1 MNYGILIFILGWI
14 LKIEGGLLLLPAV
27 VGFIY
32 RESAGVWFLLTAA
45 IAFII
50 GTVMTIRNPKSRKVY
65 AREGFVVVALAWLI
79 MSLIGALP
87 FTLSGDIPNYLDAV
101 FETVSGFTTTG
112 ASILPEIESLNHCS
126 LFWRSFTHWVGGMGI
141 FVFMLAVVPLLGGST
156 FNLMKAESPGP
167 VVGKFV
173 PKIRETAAILYTI
186 YLAITIVEC
195 LLLTICGM
203 PFFEAIC
210 HTFGTVGTGGFGVK
224 NSGYT
229 EYAPIL
235 QNITTFFM
243 IACGV
248 NFQFYYYLVGKR
260 FKLAFSMSEVKAY
273 LAIILVAIVLIAFNI
288 RGMYGTTE
296 EAVRLTAFQVGT
308 IITTTGYATTDF
320 DKWPAFSQSI
330 LVLLM
335 MCGACAGSTGGG
347 IKVSRIVLLFKTIH
361 KELSKIIHP
370 RFIKK
375 IQFDGVSVAH
385 ETVRNTNVF
394 IAVYCVIFALSVLCI
409 SVDNHDFTTNFTAV
423 TATINNIGPGL
434 SLVGPT
440 QNFGFFSPFSKIV
453 LIFDMLAGRLEIFP
467 MLLLFSFRS
476 WKRYN

>member
-273 LAIILVAIVLIAFNI
+273 LIIILVAIVLIAFNI

-296 EAVRLTAFQVGT
+296 EAVRYSAFQVGT

-440 QNFGFFSPFSKIV
+440 QNFSFFSPFSKIV
-453 LIFDMLAGRLEIFP
+453 LIFDMLAGRLELFP
-467 MLLLFSFRS
+467 MLLLFAPHV
-476 WKRYN
+476 WKRY

>member
-112 ASILPEIESLNHCS
+112 ASILPEVESLNHCS

-173 PKIRETAAILYTI
+173 PKIRDTAAILYTI

-273 LAIILVAIVLIAFNI
+273 LIIILVAIVLIAFNI

-296 EAVRLTAFQVGT
+296 EAVRHSAFQVGT
-308 IITTTGYATTDF
+308 IITTTGYATADF

-409 SVDNHDFTTNFTAV
+409 SIDNHDFTTNFTAV

-453 LIFDMLAGRLEIFP
+453 LIFDMLAGRLELFP
-467 MLLLFSFRS
+467 MLLLLAPHV
-476 WKRYN
+476 WKRY

>member
-112 ASILPEIESLNHCS
+112 ASILPEVESLNHCS
-126 LFWRSFTHWVGGMGI
+126 LFWRSFTHWIGGMGI

-173 PKIRETAAILYTI
+173 PKIRDTAAILYTI

-273 LAIILVAIVLIAFNI
+273 LIIILVAIVLIAFNI

-296 EAVRLTAFQVGT
+296 EAVRLSAFQVGT

-409 SVDNHDFTTNFTAV
+409 SIDNHDFTTNFTAV

-440 QNFGFFSPFSKIV
+440 QNFSFFSPFSKIV
-453 LIFDMLAGRLEIFP
+453 LIFDMLAGRLELFP
-467 MLLLFSFRS
+467 MLLLFAPHV
-476 WKRYN
+476 WKRY

>member
-112 ASILPEIESLNHCS
+112 ASILPEVESLNHCS

-273 LAIILVAIVLIAFNI
+273 LAIILVAIVLIAFNV

-296 EAVRLTAFQVGT
+296 EAVRHSAFQVGT

-453 LIFDMLAGRLEIFP
+453 LIFDMLAGRLELFP
-467 MLLLFSFRS
+467 MLLLFAPHV
-476 WKRYN
+476 WKRY

>member
-273 LAIILVAIVLIAFNI
+273 LIIILVAIVLIAFNI

-296 EAVRLTAFQVGT
+296 EAVRHSAFQVGT
-308 IITTTGYATTDF
+308 IITTTGYATADF

-409 SVDNHDFTTNFTAV
+409 SIDNHDFTTNFTAV

-440 QNFGFFSPFSKIV
+440 QNFSFFSPFSKIV
-453 LIFDMLAGRLEIFP
+453 LIFDMLAGRLELFP
-467 MLLLFSFRS
+467 MLLLFAPHV
-476 WKRYN
+476 WKRY

>member
-112 ASILPEIESLNHCS
+112 ASILPEVESLNHCS
-126 LFWRSFTHWVGGMGI
+126 LFWRSFTHWIGGMGI

-173 PKIRETAAILYTI
+173 PKIRDTAAILYTI

-260 FKLAFSMSEVKAY
+260 FKLALSMSEVKAY
-273 LAIILVAIVLIAFNI
+273 LIIILVAIVLIAFNV

-296 EAVRLTAFQVGT
+296 EAVRHSAFQVGT
-308 IITTTGYATTDF
+308 IITTTGYATADF

-409 SVDNHDFTTNFTAV
+409 SIDNHDFTTNFTAV

-440 QNFGFFSPFSKIV
+440 QNFSFFSPFSKIV
-453 LIFDMLAGRLEIFP
+453 LIFDMLAGRLELFP
-467 MLLLFSFRS
+467 MLLLFAPHV
-476 WKRYN
+476 WKRY

>member
-112 ASILPEIESLNHCS
+112 ASILPEVESLNHCS

-273 LAIILVAIVLIAFNI
+273 LIIILVAIVLIAFNI

-296 EAVRLTAFQVGT
+296 EAVRHSAFQVGT

-409 SVDNHDFTTNFTAV
+409 SIDNHDFTTNFTAV

-453 LIFDMLAGRLEIFP
+453 LIFDMLAGRLELFP
-467 MLLLFSFRS
+467 MLLLFAPHV
-476 WKRYN
+476 WKRY

>member
-1 MNYGILIFILGWI
+1 
-14 LKIEGGLLLLPAV
+14 

-112 ASILPEIESLNHCS
+112 ASILPEVESLNHCS

-273 LAIILVAIVLIAFNI
+273 LIIILVAIVLIAFNI

-296 EAVRLTAFQVGT
+296 EAVRHSAFQVGT
-308 IITTTGYATTDF
+308 IITTTGYATADF

-453 LIFDMLAGRLEIFP
+453 LIFDMLAGRLELFP
-467 MLLLFSFRS
+467 MLLLFAPHV
-476 WKRYN
+476 WKRY

>member
-1 MNYGILIFILGWI
+1 MNYGILVFILGWI
-14 LKIEGGLLLLPAV
+14 LKIEGVLLLMPTI
-27 VGFIY
+27 VGVIY
-32 RESAGVWFLLTAA
+32 RESAGRYFLFTAA
-45 IAFII
+45 IAFVA
-50 GTVMTIRNPKSRKVY
+50 GTLMTIKNPKSRKVY

-87 FTLSGDIPNYLDAV
+87 FTMCGDIPNYLDAV

-112 ASILPEIESLNHCS
+112 ASILPEVESLNHCS

-173 PKIRETAAILYTI
+173 PKIRDTAAILYAI

-195 LLLTICGM
+195 LLLPACGM

-210 HTFGTVGTGGFGVK
+210 HTFGTVGTGGFSVK
-224 NSGYT
+224 NAGYT
-229 EYAPIL
+229 GYAPIL

-260 FKLAFSMSEVKAY
+260 FKLALSMSEVKAY
-273 LAIILVAIVLIAFNI
+273 LLIILVSIVLIAFNI
-288 RGMYGTTE
+288 RGMYTTE
-296 EAVRLTAFQVGT
+296 EAIRHSAFQVGT
-308 IITTTGYATTDF
+308 IITTTGYATADF

-330 LVLLM
+330 LVALM

-347 IKVSRIVLLFKTIH
+347 IKVSRIVLLFKTIR
-361 KELSKIIHP
+361 KELVKITHP
-370 RFIKK
+370 RYIKK

-394 IAVYCVIFALSVLCI
+394 IAVYCLIFALSVLLVSI
-409 SVDNHDFTTNFTAV
+409 DNHDFTTNFTAV

-434 SLVGPT
+434 ALVGPT

-453 LIFDMLAGRLEIFP
+453 LIFDMLAGRLELFP
-467 MLLLFSFRS
+467 MLLLFTPSV
-476 WKRYN
+476 WKRY

>member
-112 ASILPEIESLNHCS
+112 ASILPEVESLNHCS
-126 LFWRSFTHWVGGMGI
+126 LFWRSFTHWIGGMGI

-173 PKIRETAAILYTI
+173 PKIRDTAAILYTI

-273 LAIILVAIVLIAFNI
+273 LIIILVAIVLIAFNI

-296 EAVRLTAFQVGT
+296 EAVRHSAFQVGT
-308 IITTTGYATTDF
+308 IITTTGYATADF

-394 IAVYCVIFALSVLCI
+394 IAVYCVIFALSVLFI
-409 SVDNHDFTTNFTAV
+409 SIDNHDFTTNFTAV

-440 QNFGFFSPFSKIV
+440 QNFSFFSPFSKIV
-453 LIFDMLAGRLEIFP
+453 LIFDMLAGRLELFP
-467 MLLLFSFRS
+467 MLLLFAPHV
-476 WKRYN
+476 WKRY

>member
-112 ASILPEIESLNHCS
+112 ASILPEVESLNHCS

-173 PKIRETAAILYTI
+173 PKIRDTAAILYTI

-273 LAIILVAIVLIAFNI
+273 LIIILVAIVLIAFNV

-296 EAVRLTAFQVGT
+296 EAVRHSAFQVGT

-409 SVDNHDFTTNFTAV
+409 SIDNHDFTTNFTAV

-440 QNFGFFSPFSKIV
+440 QNFSFFSPFSKIV
-453 LIFDMLAGRLEIFP
+453 LIFDMLAGRLELFP
-467 MLLLFSFRS
+467 MLLLLAPHV
-476 WKRYN
+476 WKRY

>member
-126 LFWRSFTHWVGGMGI
+126 LFWRSFTHWIGGMGI

-273 LAIILVAIVLIAFNI
+273 LIIILVAIVLIAFNV

-296 EAVRLTAFQVGT
+296 EAVRHSAFQVGT

-409 SVDNHDFTTNFTAV
+409 SIDNHDFTTNFTAV

-440 QNFGFFSPFSKIV
+440 QNFSFFSPFSKIV
-453 LIFDMLAGRLEIFP
+453 LIFDMLAGRLELFP
-467 MLLLFSFRS
+467 MLLLFAPHV
-476 WKRYN
+476 WKRY